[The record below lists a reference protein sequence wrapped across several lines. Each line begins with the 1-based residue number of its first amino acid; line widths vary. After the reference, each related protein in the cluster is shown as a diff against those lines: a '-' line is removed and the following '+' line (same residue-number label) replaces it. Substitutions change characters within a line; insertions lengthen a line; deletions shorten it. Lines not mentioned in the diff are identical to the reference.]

1 MNDPEAVPLKSL
13 IIEALEACTDLDL
26 LDLVY
31 KLLLVEA
38 PAN

>member
-1 MNDPEAVPLKSL
+1 MNDPDPFPLKSL
-13 IIEALEACTDLDL
+13 IIEALETCNDLDL

>member
-13 IIEALEACTDLDL
+13 IIEVLENCNDLDL